1 MKTLLRTIEI
11 VDVGIS
17 FDSKNFAFHSLSTQW
32 SESGNW
38 EIVSQHG
45 HGKSILFQIVG
56 GMTNPSRGKVLY
68 NGIDIFETEFE
79 KTLSLRLQV
88 GFGFDLGGLL
98 HNRTLFE
105 NLMLPLE
112 YHKIQ
117 SFSAAKELVASM
129 FDKFQIGNDRDK
141 RPSFVSGSTRK
152 LTVLIRSLLL
162 EPRFIILDDPFV
174 GLTDSQKATFVSELV
189 GLRKKHGFLAILFTD
204 STKSKL
210 LARDGQYYLSQNQI
224 SLIPNQTR
232 VGA

>member
-1 MKTLLRTIEI
+1 MKALLNKIEI
-11 VDVGIS
+11 VDVCMS
-17 FDSKNFAFHSLSTQW
+17 FDSKNFAFRSLSTCW
-32 SESGNW
+32 SEPGNW
-38 EIVSQHG
+38 EIVSEQG

-56 GMTNPSRGKVLY
+56 GITSPSRGKVLY
-68 NGIDIFETEFE
+68 NGIDIFETDFE
-79 KTLSLRLQV
+79 KTLPLRLQV
-88 GFGFDLGGLL
+88 GFAFDLGGLL

-112 YHKIQ
+112 YHKIH
-117 SFSAAKELVASM
+117 SFSAAKDLVLRM
-129 FDKFQIGNDRDK
+129 FDKFQISKYRDK

-174 GLTDSQKATFVSELV
+174 GLNDIQRATFVSELV
-189 GLRKKHGFLAILFTD
+189 QLRKKNGYLTCLFTD

-210 LARDGQYYLSQNQI
+210 LIRDGQYYLSQNQI

-232 VGA
+232 IGA